1 MTSIGDWLTS
11 SDHKKIGRLYVGV
24 ALLFAVAVGIL
35 GAITG
40 FERMGTSGYDLIP
53 GDSAIQ
59 VLAAY
64 RFLLV
69 MGVLAP
75 LFVGLAIAVVPMQVG
90 SRAISFPR
98 VAQLGFWTWFFGSVL
113 VIVSLIANGG
123 PGGGEPDMVDMYL
136 LALPFV
142 AAGLGAGALSV
153 ATTVL
158 TSRAPGMTTDRVP
171 PFSWSA
177 LVGSLATLLLMPV
190 IIGTSIYLYVDN
202 SHAKVAFGGNKKIDE
217 HLGFALTQPATLVLV
232 IMALGVFAE
241 IGTSATRQRHPL
253 RPVMQVGLGLM
264 SAGLLGAVTQSQHQ
278 FAWEGSLGDK
288 IQSALPWLLFN
299 GLPLLG
305 VLVAFGGVALAFKDA
320 APKIS
325 APLVLSASGA
335 LMILVGVAGN
345 FVATISDTA
354 LSGTVFEEGV
364 LLYLVLG
371 GLLSALAG
379 CAFWAPKLSGKLL
392 DDKNMSALGA
402 LGLLGTIAAAFPLY
416 VAGFLDQPAAKLTG
430 FNIDGPDNLLNLLSG
445 IGMLVIVL
453 VVAGYVGLMLS
464 ASTGAADD
472 PWDGQTLEWSI
483 PSPAPRDNFESL
495 ALVGSPEPLLDVKP
509 QEVSA

>member
-11 SDHKKIGRLYVGV
+11 SDHKKIGRLFIGV
-24 ALLFAVAVGIL
+24 ALLFAVAAGVL
-35 GAITG
+35 GAIAG

-75 LFVGLAIAVVPMQVG
+75 LFVGLAIAVVPLQVG
-90 SRAISFPR
+90 SRALSFPR
-98 VAQLGFWTWFFGSVL
+98 VAQLGFWSWFFGSVL

-123 PGGGEPDMVDMYL
+123 PGGGQTDMVDMYL

-142 AAGLGAGALSV
+142 AAGLAAGSLSV

-158 TSRAPGMTTDRVP
+158 TSRAPGMSTDRIP
-171 PFSWSA
+171 PFSFGA
-177 LVGSLATLLLMPV
+177 LVGSIVTSLTMPV
-190 IIGTSIYLYVDN
+190 VIGTSIYLYVDHT
-202 SHAKVAFGGNKKIDE
+202 HAKVAFGGNKKIDE
-217 HLGFALTQPATLVLV
+217 YLGFAFTQPATLVLMV
-232 IMALGVFAE
+232 IALGVFAE
-241 IGTSATRQRHPL
+241 VATNATRRRHPL
-253 RPVMQVGLGLM
+253 RPVVQVGLGLS
-264 SAGLLGAVTQSQHQ
+264 SAGILGAVTQSQHQ
-278 FAWEGSLGDK
+278 FTWDGSLVDK
-288 IQSALPWLLFN
+288 VQSALPWLLFS

-305 VLVAFGGVALAFKDA
+305 VLIVFGGVALAFKEA
-320 APKIS
+320 APKVS
-325 APLVLSASGA
+325 APLILSTAGA

-345 FVATISDTA
+345 FLAGISDA
-354 LSGTVFEEGV
+354 GLAGTVFEEGV

-371 GLLSALAG
+371 GVLNALAG
-379 CAFWAPKLSGKLL
+379 CVYWAPKLSGKSL
-392 DDKNMSALGA
+392 DDKKVSGLGA

-416 VAGFLDQPAAKLTG
+416 VAGFLDQPAGKLTG
-430 FNIDGPDNLLNLLSG
+430 FNVDGPVNVLNFLSG
-445 IGMLVIVL
+445 AGMLVIVL
-453 VVAGYVGLMLS
+453 VVAAYTGLLLS
-464 ASTGAADD
+464 TSVGAADD